1 MRVLLEK
8 AIKYNQLMNMVYM
21 SKESQITK
29 RKVKV
34 LNIDN
39 EQLHAFCFLR
49 QSKRTFNINNILAL
63 EPVYTK
69 RNMVI

>member
-1 MRVLLEK
+1 MILEK
-8 AIKYNQLMNMVYM
+8 AIKYNQLINMVYM
-21 SKESQITK
+21 SKEGQITK
-29 RKVKV
+29 RKIKV
-34 LNIDN
+34 LNLDK

-49 QSKRTFNINNILAL
+49 QEKRTFNINNILAL